1 MRAVVV
7 RENEWILHQRKR
19 VKNQKSEKVE
29 FVTIPKI
36 DMYLT
41 AIPCKTGPIM
51 ENPKTNFF
59 DHLYGN
65 Q

>member
-1 MRAVVV
+1 MN
-7 RENEWILHQRKR
+7 ENL
-19 VKNQKSEKVE
+19 
-29 FVTIPKI
+29 FL
-36 DMYLT
+36 LT